1 MRILAQHTIIKQ
13 RGVAAVEMAIMLPV
27 ILLLMLAV
35 AELGR
40 AFYQYDTLSN
50 AVRNG
55 TRYLATNARL
65 PTGVVSISSSV
76 ATAAKNLVVYGNE
89 TATGT
94 PLLANLAV
102 QDITTTQVGT
112 DNVSIQVTYDYVP
125 IFASIPTFGFS
136 SGNIAMNLVFQP
148 SMVMKAM

>member
-1 MRILAQHTIIKQ
+1 MRISTYSTFKQ
-13 RGVAAVEMAIMLPV
+13 RGVAAVEMAIILPV

-40 AFYQYDTLSN
+40 GFYQYDALSK
-50 AVRNG
+50 AVRDG

-89 TATGT
+89 TATGS
-94 PLLANLAV
+94 PILPNLAA
-102 QDITTTQVGT
+102 QDITATVINA
-112 DNVSIQVTYDYVP
+112 DSVSIQANYNYVP
-125 IFASIPTFGFS
+125 MFASIPTFT
-136 SGNIAMNLVFQP
+136 SGNITLNLVFQP
-148 SMVMKAM
+148 SMVMKAL